1 MPTLKSKWK
10 ADIEETVQEEVN
22 QKMHNQINNFNL
34 NNRKMKRKPRF
45 LIGIA
50 SAIITFSILA
60 ATVGRPKY
68 FDRHNHEMKCH
79 KNEHQSE
86 KAK

>member
-1 MPTLKSKWK
+1 
-10 ADIEETVQEEVN
+10 
-22 QKMHNQINNFNL
+22 
-34 NNRKMKRKPRF
+34 MKRKPRF

-68 FDRHNHEMKCH
+68 FERHNHEMKCH